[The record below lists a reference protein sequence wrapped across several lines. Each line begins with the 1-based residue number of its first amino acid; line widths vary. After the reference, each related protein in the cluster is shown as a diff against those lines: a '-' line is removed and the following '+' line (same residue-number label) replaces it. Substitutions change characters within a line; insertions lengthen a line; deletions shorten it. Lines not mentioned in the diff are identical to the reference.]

1 MSAETR
7 TDFMNRPSFQ
17 RGFDGPLQDR
27 RAFLGG
33 SAKAFA
39 AGLGGLS
46 LLKSPLM
53 GDVLE
58 RKQKRVLVIFLNGG
72 ASQFETWDPK
82 PGRPTGGPFIS
93 IPTSVPGYRISELMP
108 RMAMRLHKH
117 TAVIRSLDTK
127 NGDHISTLEGG
138 KPTTGVLRYPGLG
151 AMIAHELAAP
161 ESQLPHS
168 VVFSNYIGQ
177 SYYESAGFL
186 GSRWDP
192 IDIKPGTL
200 EAVPPF
206 TIPQS
211 VLRLA
216 PEGLTLPGGLTD
228 SNHLERGELRAL
240 LNREFV
246 AGRGR
251 DSALASLNSSYSR
264 VRGLMSN
271 AKLFDLEREPQRI
284 RDLYGPTPFGK
295 QALVARR
302 LIEAGV
308 PYVRVNRGW
317 WDTHGQNFEAH
328 NEMVPELDH
337 VMSVLLDDL
346 QERGLLEQTLVVTFS
361 EMGRTPHINI
371 NQGRDH
377 FPRTSATLSGC
388 GIKPGTIYGKTD
400 EDGNDIVEG
409 RVSLQQFF
417 ATIFKAVGIDHTKE
431 NVNPSDGRPVPLTD
445 YGTDPVKEVLV

>member
-1 MSAETR
+1 MS
-7 TDFMNRPSFQ
+7 RPFIQ
-17 RGFDGPLQDR
+17 RGLEEHLLNR
-27 RAFLGG
+27 RAFLGESG
-33 SAKAFA
+33 KAFA
-39 AGLGGLS
+39 AGLGGLA
-46 LLKSPLM
+46 LLKSPVM
-53 GDVLE
+53 ADVLQ
-58 RKQKRVLVIFLNGG
+58 RKQKRVIVIFLNGG

-108 RMAMRLHKH
+108 RMSTRIHKY

-127 NGDHISTLEGG
+127 NGDHVSTLEGG
-138 KPTTGVLRYPGLG
+138 KPTTGVLKYPGLG
-151 AMIAHELAAP
+151 AMVAHELAAP
-161 ESQLPHS
+161 DSQLPHS
-168 VVFSNYIGQ
+168 VVFSNYLGQ

-192 IDIKPGTL
+192 IDIKPGTGA
-200 EAVPPF
+200 AVPPF

-211 VLRLA
+211 VLRMA

-228 SNHLERGELRAL
+228 YDHKDRGELRDL

-251 DSALASLNSSYSR
+251 DGALASLNSSYSR
-264 VRGLMSN
+264 VRGLMGN
-271 AKLFDLEREPQRI
+271 AKLFDIEREPQKI

-317 WDTHGQNFEAH
+317 WDTHGQNFESH
-328 NEMVPELDH
+328 NEMVPELDY

-346 QERGLLEQTLVVTFS
+346 QERALLEHTLVVTFS

-388 GIKPGTIYGKTD
+388 GIKPGVIYGQTN
-400 EDGNDIVEG
+400 EDGTDIVEG

-417 ATIFKAVGIDHTKE
+417 ATIFNAVGIDHKKE
-431 NVNPSDGRPVPLTD
+431 NVSPTDGRPVPLTD
-445 YGTDPVKEVLV
+445 FGTEPVKAVLA